1 MLGLRPSAPAEGRRP
16 SDDICSD
23 ARSRLPFEPMAGA
36 THPFEFGV
44 EMMEPFVGMNW
55 AESARE
61 LEALGYSTLFAPDH
75 FDEGLG
81 PIAAMAAAAAATSE
95 LRVATA
101 VLAADFRHPA
111 VLAREL
117 AAIDVLSAGRLEVG
131 LGAGYQVNDYRAS
144 GIAMDPPKVRV
155 DRLIEYVAVLRGLF
169 ADGAPF
175 SFAGE
180 HFQIDALDGTPHP
193 FTPGGPPIFVAGGGP
208 RMLRFAARE
217 ADIVGVNPSLPTSEK
232 RAEAPRDGRAERV
245 DGKFALIR
253 EAAGD
258 RYDDLV
264 FHGWLQ
270 AARVTDDGR
279 GAAARIGAA
288 LGLEADDV
296 LASPFVLTGS
306 VEEIVARLH
315 ERRGRWGYSYYTVQQ
330 PSAHEFAP
338 VLAALAAE

>member
-1 MLGLRPSAPAEGRRP
+1 MNGSP
-16 SDDICSD
+16 
-23 ARSRLPFEPMAGA
+23 
-36 THPFEFGV
+36 HPFRFGV
-44 EMMEPFVGMNW
+44 EMMEPFDGMSW

-81 PIAAMAAAAAATSE
+81 PLIAMAAAAAATTK

-101 VLAADFRHPA
+101 VFAADFRHPA

-117 AAIDVLSAGRLEVG
+117 ASIDLLSEGRLEVG

-144 GIAMDPPKVRV
+144 GIPMDPPKVRV

-169 ADGAPF
+169 AEGPF
-175 SFAGE
+175 SYAGE

-193 FTPGGPPIFVAGGGP
+193 FTPGSPPIFVAGGGP
-208 RMLRFAARE
+208 RMLRFAARH
-217 ADIVGVNPSLPTSEK
+217 ADIVGVNPSLPTSE
-232 RAEAPRDGRAERV
+232 RRDEARRDGVATRIDE
-245 DGKFALIR
+245 KFALIR

-258 RYDDLV
+258 RYEDLV

-270 AARVTDDGR
+270 AAQVTEDAR
-279 GAAARIGAA
+279 GAAAQIGAA
-288 LGLEADDV
+288 LGGLDRDDV
-296 LASPFVLTGS
+296 LESPFVLLGS

-315 ERRGRWGYSYYTVQQ
+315 ERRERWGYSYYTVQQ
-330 PSAHEFAP
+330 PSAYDFAP
-338 VLAALAAE
+338 VLAALRG